1 MVFVLYNV
9 ESVCFVF
16 PGQDLRDEQDY
27 FFKKKGLNLVYP
39 VNPVQEKQS
48 NIKSITPA
56 YIGHVSIVMFVA
68 PSPIIAYAGSSANS

>member
-16 PGQDLRDEQDY
+16 FRQDLQDEQDY
-27 FFKKKGLNLVYP
+27 FFKKKGLNPVYP

-48 NIKSITPA
+48 NIKSITPD
-56 YIGHVSIVMFVA
+56 HLHLLSLSMFVA
-68 PSPIIAYAGSSANS
+68 PSPLIAYAGSSAYR